1 MINALASGHRGHLVA
16 VASAA
21 LSDPVFALFHSGRE
35 DAQLPPCEGG
45 PGQPGE
51 QQPVY
56 AGTVD
61 ELSRRGRLVVHVPQ
75 SDVPV
80 VVVRTRRGVFAFG
93 GSCPHAGAPLRASD
107 VAGTTVTCL
116 RHARKYSLKS
126 GRCVSALGSAARL
139 RRWRAWLADGHVWIG
154 EEMT

>member
-1 MINALASGHRGHLVA
+1 VS
-16 VASAA
+16 
-21 LSDPVFALFHSGRE
+21 ALFRSGGK
-35 DAQLPPCEGG
+35 DARPAPGEGG
-45 PGQPGE
+45 PGQLGE
-51 QQPVY
+51 QQPVR

-61 ELSRRGRLVVHVPQ
+61 ELSRRGRLVVQVPQ

-93 GSCPHAGAPLRASD
+93 DRCPHADAPLSAGI

-139 RRWRAWLADGHVWIG
+139 RRWRAWLDGSSVWIA
-154 EEMT
+154 EELT

>member
-1 MINALASGHRGHLVA
+1 MAGRVEGKVA
-16 VASAA
+16 M
-21 LSDPVFALFHSGRE
+21 FALFRSGRK
-35 DAQLPPCEGG
+35 DAQPAPCEGD

-61 ELSRRGRLVVHVPQ
+61 ELRRRGRLVVQVPR
-75 SDVPV
+75 SDVAV
-80 VVVRTRRGVFAFG
+80 VVVKTWRGVFAFG
-93 GSCPHAGAPLRASD
+93 DSCPHAGAPLRAGD

-116 RHARKYSLKS
+116 RHARRYSLKS

-139 RRWRAWLADGHVWIG
+139 RRWRAWLDDSNVWIG
-154 EEMT
+154 EELT